1 MHVPLLPLAAELKL
15 EELQT
20 QVSSQGA
27 QLQKAESDVHTA
39 RSSEQ
44 ALQQSVAGLKAD
56 VQASQ
61 YVQGFS
67 NMLHD
72 TAAHLVHETISITA
86 TTAG

>member
-1 MHVPLLPLAAELKL
+1 
-15 EELQT
+15 
-20 QVSSQGA
+20 
-27 QLQKAESDVHTA
+27 VHTA

-72 TAAHLVHETISITA
+72 TAAHLVHETTSITA
-86 TTAG
+86 ATAG